1 MYFRDNKIMLK
12 DDSNNTNNLIKF
24 FFEKEGYNV
33 YSYTNSIEALD
44 SFSKDKVHLVILD
57 SKIRKL
63 KEPSIYKK
71 FKEIDS
77 KVSICLTN
85 ADMECLQKIKREIA
99 DMNNNTILKF
109 LFIDEKTKVELHLLK
124 NKDTIVIKS

>member
-1 MYFRDNKIMLK
+1 M
-12 DDSNNTNNLIKF
+12 
-24 FFEKEGYNV
+24 
-33 YSYTNSIEALD
+33 
-44 SFSKDKVHLVILD
+44 
-57 SKIRKL
+57 

-71 FKEIDS
+71 FKERDS

-109 LFIDEKTKVELHLLK
+109 LFIDEKTKVDIPLLK

>member
-1 MYFRDNKIMLK
+1 MYYRDNKIMLI

-33 YSYTNSIEALD
+33 NSYTNSIEALD

-57 SKIRKL
+57 SKILKL

-71 FKEIDS
+71 
-77 KVSICLTN
+77 L
-85 ADMECLQKIKREIA
+85 R
-99 DMNNNTILKF
+99 
-109 LFIDEKTKVELHLLK
+109 
-124 NKDTIVIKS
+124 NK

>member
-44 SFSKDKVHLVILD
+44 SFSKDKVHIVILD
-57 SKIRKL
+57 SKILKL
-63 KEPSIYKK
+63 K
-71 FKEIDS
+71 
-77 KVSICLTN
+77 
-85 ADMECLQKIKREIA
+85 
-99 DMNNNTILKF
+99 
-109 LFIDEKTKVELHLLK
+109 
-124 NKDTIVIKS
+124 

>member
-1 MYFRDNKIMLK
+1 MYFRDNKIMLI
-12 DDSNNTNNLIKF
+12 DDGNNTNNLIKF

-33 YSYTNSIEALD
+33 NSYTNSIEALD
-44 SFSKDKVHLVILD
+44 SFSKDKYHLVILD
-57 SKIRKL
+57 SKILKL

-71 FKEIDS
+71 FKEIHS

-109 LFIDEKTKVELHLLK
+109 LFIDEKTKVDIHLLK
-124 NKDTIVIKS
+124 NKDTIV